1 MLLPVKSLTNLQ
13 IGVAAT
19 VCVWAVAGLAIVLA
33 LFDATGG
40 VVFSLTV
47 ALAGFCT
54 YLLLVAWRTDQEQ
67 EAGMRVSWARTLWER
82 VSAEPMPTRLEEEG
96 DEEYAARVFA
106 LAQAAANIASVE
118 PHESEDFRR
127 ALDGLDLPVLAFDE
141 QGDAILANRAA
152 ASFFAISEEEIRQR
166 AVEELVPQREAFELV
181 QAAIRGIPGKRS
193 VRWAQRILEVVAA
206 PVRGPEEK
214 RDAHFAAVVTLRD
227 VTEMA
232 QAAQLKTDF
241 VASAS
246 HEIRTPLASIK
257 AAAETLKDGAAEM
270 PALRDRFLMMILSN
284 TERLEELTRDLMD
297 LSRLETPEVEVEKR
311 DVAISEEIEQ
321 LRSMVAPVLAQ
332 RKLKLAVDYGG
343 VVKVHTD
350 LKLLRLIMQNLVD
363 NATKF
368 GNEGTDIVVKFSA
381 IAGPDARPGLRLSV
395 TDQGVGIPLAAQ
407 ARIFERFYQ
416 VDMSRSGQQQRRGT
430 GLGLAIVK
438 HAVKSL
444 GGTINVE
451 SVWQQGTTMLVEL
464 PDTVAGQ
471 TEA

>member
-1 MLLPVKSLTNLQ
+1 M
-13 IGVAAT
+13 
-19 VCVWAVAGLAIVLA
+19 
-33 LFDATGG
+33 
-40 VVFSLTV
+40 FSLLG
-47 ALAGFCT
+47 ALGVFCT
-54 YLLLVAWRTDQEQ
+54 YLLLVALRTDDEQ
-67 EAGMRVSWARTLWER
+67 DAGMRVVWARTLWER
-82 VSAEPMPTRLEEEG
+82 VSKDPMPGRGDNEG
-96 DEEYAARVFA
+96 DGEYAARVFS
-106 LAQAAANIASVE
+106 LAQSAAGDGLEEV
-118 PHESEDFRR
+118 HGSEDFRQ
-127 ALDGLDLPVLAFDE
+127 ALDGMDLPVLAFDE
-141 QGDAILANRAA
+141 QGMAILANRAA
-152 ASFFAISEEEIRQR
+152 AEFFAVSEQEIRKR

-181 QAAIRGIPGKRS
+181 QAAIRGVPGKRS
-193 VRWAQRILEVVAA
+193 VRSGQRILEVVAA

-257 AAAETLKDGAAEM
+257 AAAETLKDGAAEI
-270 PALRDRFLMMILSN
+270 PALRDRFLTMIQNN

-297 LSRLETPEVEVEKR
+297 LSRLETPEVEVERR
-311 DVAISEEIEQ
+311 DIAIDVEIES
-321 LRSMVAPVLAQ
+321 LRGLVAPALAQ
-332 RKLKLAVDYGG
+332 RNLNLVVDCAG

-350 LKLLRLIMQNLVD
+350 LKLLRLIVQNLVD

-368 GNEGTDIVVKFSA
+368 GNENTDILLKLRA
-381 IAGPDARPGLRLSV
+381 IPGPDARPGLRLSV

-444 GGTINVE
+444 GGTISVE
-451 SVWQQGTTMLVEL
+451 SVWQQGTTMTVEL
-464 PDTVAGQ
+464 PDAVAEQ
-471 TEA
+471 AEA